1 MSQTQPSNLAELASS
16 YIDVLVQ
23 AEQAKDPT
31 SLVVFVSPGVYD
43 IRPAIDAAFQRIA
56 VTCAYADVTVPVG
69 TAATQDGGSLNAKPS
84 NKKSK

>member
-43 IRPAIDAAFQRIA
+43 VRPAIDAAFQRVV
-56 VTCAYADVTVPVG
+56 VTCAYAEVPVTVAVASLSE
-69 TAATQDGGSLNAKPS
+69 TEGGNAKS
-84 NKKSK
+84 SGKKSK